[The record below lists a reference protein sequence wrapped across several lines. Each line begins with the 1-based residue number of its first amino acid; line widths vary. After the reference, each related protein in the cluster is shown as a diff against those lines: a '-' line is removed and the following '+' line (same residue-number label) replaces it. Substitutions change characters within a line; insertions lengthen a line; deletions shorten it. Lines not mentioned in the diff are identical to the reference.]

1 MLTIIICIN
10 QKDIYTA
17 PNQLFPRSYL
27 MKPSR
32 ISVITIAVISSLTA
46 TQSFAN
52 STANSDN
59 TKPNNQQ
66 IEDKMLEHITV
77 SGSRLDKASSAT
89 GLALTLRQ
97 TPQSISVVDSEFIDA
112 FSLETLADVM
122 AFAPGIQA
130 QQAETDRFFFRARG
144 REITNFQ
151 FDGVPVVYNSFFS
164 DAITDTILFDR
175 VEIVRGATGLLT
187 GAGEPS
193 AAINLIRKR
202 PMIEDAGYVS
212 AQLGSWNNLRFELDQ
227 SLALNETGTIK
238 GRFAASYEQGDS
250 YIDLYE
256 KENFLLYGVVSAD
269 LTDSTRVTVGLD
281 HSERNPKASTWG
293 ALPLFYSDGT
303 QADNL
308 PVSQT
313 IGTDWTKW
321 AREGT
326 NAFLQLEH
334 AFQNEWDIQVEVER
348 RENEMD
354 GELLYLFNSPD
365 SNTGLG
371 LGYSPLRY
379 LADRKQTAFR
389 AMASGPFELLGREH
403 RLTTGLLY
411 SKQDISSDAFRPTNT
426 IELDSLFDWDGSI
439 ERPIF
444 STTPTTRNGTET
456 QKAIYAAAQLNLHD
470 RWTLIVGNRISSYKL
485 EGDSGNFD
493 HSSVDTPYAGLV
505 FDVHENI
512 SIYTSYTEIF
522 QAQNAKDVNGQRLEP
537 VEGSNIEAGIKGDFL
552 NEKLTAS
559 FAVYKVEEDNVA
571 ARDPI
576 NDQPLPDGSFASIGI
591 EGAQTTGYEMELNG
605 KPTDD
610 ISLYLSFTYND
621 AEDADG
627 TAYTPYLPD
636 NMLRASVF
644 YDINEDVRTGLNANW
659 QSEISNPN
667 SGPNDE
673 TFKQDGYTL
682 VNVFASYNIS
692 EQLKVTANANNLFD
706 KKHYSSID
714 FYNQGFFGAPRSAEL
729 SVRYSW

>member
-1 MLTIIICIN
+1 
-10 QKDIYTA
+10 
-17 PNQLFPRSYL
+17 
-27 MKPSR
+27 MKPSPMSL
-32 ISVITIAVISSLTA
+32 ISIAVVSSFAA
-46 TQSFAN
+46 TQSLAN
-52 STANSDN
+52 SAAGLKLTSTQASPDN
-59 TKPNNQQ
+59 TESNNQQ
-66 IEDKMLEHITV
+66 IEDKMFEHITV
-77 SGSRLDKASSAT
+77 SGSRLDKVSSAT

-122 AFAPGIQA
+122 AFAPGIQT

-144 REITNFQ
+144 REISNFQ
-151 FDGVPVVYNSFFS
+151 FDGIPVVYNSFFS

-202 PMIEDAGYVS
+202 PTIEDAGYVS
-212 AQLGSWNNLRFELDQ
+212 AQIGSWSNLRFELDQ
-227 SLALNETGTIK
+227 SLALNEEETIK

-250 YIDLYE
+250 YIDLAE

-313 IGTDWTKW
+313 TGADWTKW

-334 AFQNEWDIQVEVER
+334 AFENEWDIQVEVER

-354 GELLYLFNSPD
+354 GELLYLYNAPD
-365 SNTGLG
+365 STTGLG
-371 LGYSPLRY
+371 LSNFPLHY

-389 AMASGPFELLGREH
+389 AMASGPFALLGREH

-411 SKQDISSDAFRPTNT
+411 SKQDVSSDSFYATNA

-439 ERPIF
+439 ERPTF
-444 STTPTTRNGTET
+444 GTTPVTNNNTET
-456 QKAIYAAAQLNLHD
+456 QKGIYAAAQLNLHD
-470 RWTLIVGNRISSYKL
+470 RWTLIVGNRISSYEL

-493 HSSVDTPYAGLV
+493 HSSVTTPYAGLV
-505 FDVHENI
+505 FDMDDNI

-522 QAQNAKDVNGQRLEP
+522 QAQNAKDVNGQRLDP

-576 NDQPLPDGSFASIGI
+576 NDQPLSDGTFASIGI

-610 ISLYLSFTYND
+610 ITLYLSYTHND

-627 TAYTPYLPD
+627 EAYTPYLPE
-636 NMLRASVF
+636 NMLRVSVF
-644 YDINEDVRTGLNANW
+644 YDINEELRAGLNANW

-667 SGPNDE
+667 VGPNDE

-692 EQLKVTANANNLFD
+692 DQLKLTANVNNLFD
-706 KKHYSSID
+706 KKYYSSID
-714 FYNQGFFGAPRSAEL
+714 FFNQGFFGAPRSAEL